1 MTSTPVPAAASAA
14 ASAEGPATAS
24 RSRLAGVA
32 RGSTANLLG
41 AAVSAA
47 STLGVTLAVTR
58 GLPQQRAGVFFAATS
73 LFMLATVV
81 GQLGTNTGLVFF
93 LAKARAQGV
102 AGARELLYRT
112 AARPVLVVAGLMA
125 VALLVFAPEV
135 SALVN
140 PRHVEE
146 STAYLRMLAVFI
158 PLAGLENVTLAGTRG
173 LGTMRPNVVTEQLGR
188 PTLQLLLV
196 VVSVTV
202 FGGRG
207 LGLAWVVCYLPA
219 AVLAFAYWRRLGGAA
234 DRRAAQ
240 AQVAGEPGSGTVGD
254 SAGAVA
260 GQRREFWRFTA
271 PRAAASVAQMA
282 MQRLD
287 IVLVAALAGAVP
299 AAIYTAATRF
309 LVVGQMGQR
318 AISLAVQPRLGE
330 ALALHDTALGKQLY
344 RVSTS
349 WLMLVTWPTYLT
361 FCFFGEQL
369 LGLFGH
375 DYAAGR
381 DVLLLLAGIMLFATG
396 CGMVDMVLNMAGRT
410 SWNLM
415 NVGLSLGVQICV
427 DLWLIPDHGILGA
440 AIGWAAGI
448 VLANL
453 VPLVQVGAVVGLH
466 PFGRTTLAA
475 VLSTVGCFAA
485 VPAVVIALLGP
496 GWVSLAVSLSVGC
509 SLYAVALWRLRRVLY
524 LTELASISRRRRR
537 R

>member
-1 MTSTPVPAAASAA
+1 MTSTPVSASTPDSTA
-14 ASAEGPATAS
+14 GPATAA
-24 RSRLAGVA
+24 RARLAGVA

-73 LFMLATVV
+73 LFMLATVI

-102 AGARELLYRT
+102 DGARELLYRT
-112 AARPVLVVAGLMA
+112 AARPVLVVATLMA
-125 VALLVFAPEV
+125 VALLVFAPQV
-135 SALVN
+135 SAVVN
-140 PRHVEE
+140 PGHVEE
-146 STAYLRMLAVFI
+146 STAYLRLLAVFI

-173 LGTMRPNVVTEQLGR
+173 MGTMRPNVVTEQLGR

-196 VVSVTV
+196 VGSVALL
-202 FGGRG
+202 GGRG
-207 LGLAWVVCYLPA
+207 LGLAWVLCYLPA

-240 AQVAGEPGSGTVGD
+240 ARVAGDPAEETVD
-254 SAGAVA
+254 AAGR
-260 GQRREFWRFTA
+260 QRREFWRFTA

-299 AAIYTAATRF
+299 AAIYTASTRF

-369 LGLFGH
+369 LSLFGH
-375 DYAAGR
+375 NYAAGR
-381 DVLLLLAGIMLFATG
+381 DVLLLLAAIMLFATG

-415 NVGLSLGVQICV
+415 NVGLSLGVQIGV

-475 VLSTVGCFAA
+475 VVTTVGCFAL
-485 VPAVVIALLGP
+485 VPAVVIALMGP
-496 GWVSLAVSLSVGC
+496 GWASLGVSLSVGC
-509 SLYAVALWRLRRVLY
+509 GLYAVALWRLRRVLH
-524 LTELASISRRRRR
+524 LTELAGISRRRRR
-537 R
+537 